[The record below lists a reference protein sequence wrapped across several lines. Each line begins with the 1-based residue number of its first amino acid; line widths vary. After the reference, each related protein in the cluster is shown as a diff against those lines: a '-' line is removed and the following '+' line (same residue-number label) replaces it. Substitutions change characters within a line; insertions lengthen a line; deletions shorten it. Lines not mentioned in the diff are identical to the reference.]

1 MNTTILFIVGHK
13 KILVTGANGQ
23 VGSELRDLAT
33 ATDAVQFIF
42 FGREEFPLD
51 DLAKIQQILFKE
63 KPDVLINCGA
73 YTAVD
78 AAETDKENAF
88 LINAAAVE
96 KMASVSKE
104 IACRYIHVSTDY
116 VFNGSATKPYTVDQ
130 QTDPVSIYGASKQK
144 GEELALQA
152 NPQTIIVR
160 TAWVYSSYGKN
171 FVKTMLRLMDTKPE
185 IGVVNDQI
193 GSPTYAADLAEVL
206 LTIALDKEP
215 SPGIYHYTNEGVISW
230 YDFALAIKELHGSAC
245 VVKPIPT
252 SSYPTPAKRP
262 GYSVLDNSRIFT
274 AFPSLQPHFWKDSL
288 KRCLQHLG

>member
-1 MNTTILFIVGHK
+1 MEHK

-23 VGSELRDLAT
+23 VGSELRDLA
-33 ATDAVQFIF
+33 ALIDDIEFLF
-42 FGREEFPLD
+42 FGRDEFPLH
-51 DLAKIQQILFKE
+51 DLSRIEQILQNE
-63 KPDVLINCGA
+63 KPNVLINCGA

-78 AAETDKENAF
+78 AAETDQENAF
-88 LINAAAVE
+88 LINASAVQ
-96 KMASVSKE
+96 KMALVSKD
-104 IACRYIHVSTDY
+104 ISCRFIHVSTDY
-116 VFNGSATKPYTVDQ
+116 VFNGNAKEPYTVDQ
-130 QTDPVSIYGASKQK
+130 KTDPVSTYGASKQK
-144 GEELALQA
+144 GEELALQV

-206 LTIALDKEP
+206 LTIALEEDP

-245 VVKPIPT
+245 VVNPIPT

-262 GYSVLDNSRIFT
+262 AYSVLDNSRIFT
-274 AFPSLQPHFWKDSL
+274 AFPTLHPHFWKDSL
-288 KRCLQHLG
+288 KRCLQQMA